1 MTICIVDTSVFCN
14 ILDVPGRNQNRA
26 KALEELEMFLNEEIT
41 LLLPLAAVYETGNH
55 IAHIGDGGSRR
66 QAAFRF
72 VEQVRSAINGNSPW
86 TPTPIPDQEAMTDWL
101 DEFPDNAM
109 REISLADLSIIKEFE
124 NQCVLHRMRRV
135 FIWSYDRDLNARDR
149 KVRHRRR

>member
-1 MTICIVDTSVFCN
+1 VTICIVDTSVFYN
-14 ILDVPGRNQNRA
+14 ILDVPGRNQNRDQA
-26 KALEELEMFLNEEIT
+26 FEALEEHLNEGIT

-66 QAAFRF
+66 QAALRF
-72 VEQVRSAINGNSPW
+72 VKQVHSAINGKTPW
-86 TPTPIPDQEAMTDWL
+86 TPTPVPDQEAMNAWL

-124 NQCVLHRMRRV
+124 NQCRLHRMRRV
-135 FIWSYDRDLNARDR
+135 FIWSYDTDLSAYDMNGG
-149 KVRHRRR
+149 